1 MGRVALSYAPGT
13 GFEDGRLPGVRLERL
28 ALLDAQR
35 LQRGHVEGIV
45 LLHRVVVDDGCE
57 SLPELHASRGV
68 VSITAP
74 EIETTLSGFGSSRSL
89 HG

>member
-1 MGRVALSYAPGT
+1 
-13 GFEDGRLPGVRLERL
+13 
-28 ALLDAQR
+28 
-35 LQRGHVEGIV
+35 V
-45 LLHRVVVDDGCE
+45 LLHRVVVDDGCQ